1 MRGLR
6 DRVGRT
12 ATRGSEPFRVTHAD
26 ELIADTDPASTFGE
40 MHDENVI
47 FRVIPDGRAVVPFPR
62 TQWALTLAGPRTYLD
77 LDGG

>member
-26 ELIADTDPASTFGE
+26 ELIADTGPPSTFGQ
-40 MHDENVI
+40 MHGKDVI
-47 FRVIPDGRAVVPFPR
+47 FGVIGAERGYTTRYAWAVADH
-62 TQWALTLAGPRTYLD
+62 TADLAELAD
-77 LDGG
+77 IS